1 MKNGY
6 LNRILVLLLLAALP
20 LVVTASNLANP
31 AAAFPEGRIAVGA
44 SYHLGGYTITN
55 KNVPALFNRFCGRV
69 EFAPLKY
76 LAFGADLGAIQIDV
90 DRYIVP
96 GKQDTIPVF
105 HGNYGFSGGGHLK
118 LATPAFAHDI
128 ISFVAITQATLFNS
142 SNSHGASYGGKDGVG
157 AVGMQFHIPHFGY
170 ITAGPW
176 VYLIRGEN
184 KSFNGKTG
192 TYSNSNNVRGWM
204 AIDFFPNL
212 HEVSNNTPYF
222 SLEFSISPE
231 ADYSKRLPV
240 QEFSISLSIGSIT
253 GRLFGVESSVPWK
266 P

>member
-1 MKNGY
+1 MKNNH
-6 LNRILVLLLLAALP
+6 LKRIPLLLLLAALP
-20 LVVTASNLANP
+20 VVVTASNLANP
-31 AAAFPEGRIAVGA
+31 AVAFPETRIAVGA

-55 KNVPALFNRFCGRV
+55 KNVPALFNRFCGRL

-76 LAFGADLGAIQIDV
+76 LAFGIDLGAIQIDV
-90 DRYIVP
+90 DRYIAA
-96 GKQDTIPVF
+96 GTQDTIPVF

-118 LATPAFAHDI
+118 LATPTFAHNFL
-128 ISFVAITQATLFNS
+128 SFVAITQATLFNS
-142 SNSHGASYGGKDGVG
+142 RNNHGASYSGKDGVG
-157 AVGMQFHIPHFGY
+157 AVGMQVRIPHFGY

-176 VYLIRGEN
+176 IYLIRGEN
-184 KSFNGKTG
+184 RSFNGKTG

-212 HEVSNNTPYF
+212 EEASNNIPYF

-253 GRLFGVESSVPWK
+253 GRLYGVESDVPWK